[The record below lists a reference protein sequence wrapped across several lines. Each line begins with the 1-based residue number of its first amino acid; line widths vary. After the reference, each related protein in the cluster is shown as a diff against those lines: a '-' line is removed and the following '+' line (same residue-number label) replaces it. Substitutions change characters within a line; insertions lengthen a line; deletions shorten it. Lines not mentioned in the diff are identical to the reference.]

1 MVTTLL
7 KVRAAAS
14 IMTDGCGW
22 PDIMHGP
29 YYGFPGIK
37 NLTDSSQRK
46 HALVDPVQVND
57 ISLLELTQTSY
68 ISAAIGNINLKKML
82 ALEMQTTED
91 NQALPKEIPAEPYR
105 WRQSDDSQRI
115 ALLVAHQHT
124 SLYPVIVQGFHQTIG
139 CHRGP
144 TRPFTGIDNQNLQT
158 WS

>member
-7 KVRAAAS
+7 KVRAATS

-105 WRQSDDSQRI
+105 WR
-115 ALLVAHQHT
+115 
-124 SLYPVIVQGFHQTIG
+124 
-139 CHRGP
+139 
-144 TRPFTGIDNQNLQT
+144 
-158 WS
+158 